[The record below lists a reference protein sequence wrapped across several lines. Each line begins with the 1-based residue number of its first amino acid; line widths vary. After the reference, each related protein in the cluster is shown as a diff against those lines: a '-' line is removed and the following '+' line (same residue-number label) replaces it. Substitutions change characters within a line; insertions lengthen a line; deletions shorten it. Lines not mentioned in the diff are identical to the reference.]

1 MGELLSGLEGHR
13 EVGALRKRLT
23 RGEGKKNKLLQ
34 PPLPKPQAERVRRE
48 EEVGERRRWEKRER
62 RKESVGMGGKRRE
75 QKTKRAVS

>member
-1 MGELLSGLEGHR
+1 MGELLNGLEGHR

-48 EEVGERRRWEKRER
+48 EEVGEEGEEKRECR
-62 RKESVGMGGKRRE
+62 VWEGREGNKRLRE
-75 QKTKRAVS
+75 L

>member
-1 MGELLSGLEGHR
+1 MSVGELLSGLEGHR

-48 EEVGERRRWEKRER
+48 EEVGEEGEEKRECR
-62 RKESVGMGGKRRE
+62 YGRE
-75 QKTKRAVS
+75 EKGTKG